1 MPENVRHVLLAVAL
15 AKEGIP
21 ESSHHALEQA
31 VLVARRTDACLTLIH
46 VVEVS
51 DKARD
56 KILNEPDSPGHQRYL
71 ELQGILEGMADS
83 ARKSGLPE
91 VKTDILFGK
100 AWTTLI
106 REAASRGVDLL
117 MAGSARR
124 GPVLES
130 LFGSTTLKLVR
141 KCPCPVWVTKPPG
154 CSKLNS
160 VLVAH
165 DLTAVGSRA
174 LRWGVA
180 AAQQN
185 EAELHILH
193 ALEPNDFHRFMES
206 VPSRVVQERVN
217 KAKKLIE
224 AEVEELALKVPPK
237 VTVTVGSPQVEIHNY
252 LRDNSIELL
261 VMGTLARTGIAGVI
275 TGNTAETLLPWVRC
289 SLIALKPEGFS
300 FKV

>member
-1 MPENVRHVLLAVAL
+1 MPKNVKHVLFAVAL
-15 AKEGIP
+15 SKGEISD
-21 ESSHHALEQA
+21 SSRHAFEEA
-31 VLVARRTDACLTLIH
+31 VLVAKRTDARLTLLH

-51 DKARD
+51 EKVG
-56 KILNEPDSPGHQRYL
+56 KQILDAPDSPGHQHYL
-71 ELQGILEGMADS
+71 EVQGLLGGMSES
-83 ARKSGLPE
+83 ARQAGLKTVE
-91 VKTDILFGK
+91 TDILFGK
-100 AWTTLI
+100 AWTTII
-106 REAASRGVDLL
+106 RAVTSRNADLL
-117 MAGSARR
+117 IAGSARR

-154 CSKLNS
+154 CSELSS

-165 DLTAVGSRA
+165 DLTPVGSAA

-193 ALEPNDFHRFMES
+193 TLEPDEHHRFLKS
-206 VPSRVVQERVN
+206 VPSHVVKQKMKQATDRI
-217 KAKKLIE
+217 K
-224 AEVEELALKVPPK
+224 AEVEKHELRVPPRII
-237 VTVTVGSPQVEIHNY
+237 VTKGSPQVEIHNY
-252 LRDNSIELL
+252 LRKHSIELL
-261 VMGTLARTGIAGVI
+261 VMGTLARTGLSGVI